1 MRSSELSR
9 SNQTKGLLSQSSQGG
24 CHIPPPPPPTLY
36 NLNIWHQA
44 TSVPLWMTI
53 CTTLVFFIN
62 WSALSLNLIKD
73 INYIYWIA
81 LFVASHVPI
90 YYVIGIFIIYQT
102 EIFQGLETI
111 IKTSHLSLKKN
122 DKITFTISLFLNYW
136 IIKFLVKE
144 GKWSE
149 WIIK

>member
-1 MRSSELSR
+1 
-9 SNQTKGLLSQSSQGG
+9 
-24 CHIPPPPPPTLY
+24 
-36 NLNIWHQA
+36 
-44 TSVPLWMTI
+44 MTI
-53 CTTLVFFIN
+53 CTTLVLHIN

-111 IKTSHLSLKKN
+111 IKTSHL
-122 DKITFTISLFLNYW
+122 
-136 IIKFLVKE
+136 
-144 GKWSE
+144 
-149 WIIK
+149 